1 MGLEKLKASCLF
13 RGIPHG
19 RRHSGVLLSD
29 VSTQMGKEVKS
40 FVSLES
46 NWIVV
51 NRSQLCCVGV
61 LNYRYT
67 LFLTTRT
74 SFCQLPWMD

>member
-1 MGLEKLKASCLF
+1 MDDVTQVCRSLMFLLKWEKEA
-13 RGIPHG
+13 
-19 RRHSGVLLSD
+19 
-29 VSTQMGKEVKS
+29 KS